1 METAS
6 DGTDNGAEPVTPM
19 QKTRFLT
26 HASKRLFDDKALYA
40 QLVITRNCNL
50 SCTYCNEYTTGAPH
64 LPTDT
69 LIQRIDK
76 LDELGVLIYDILGG
90 EPLMHPALPD
100 LVAHI
105 KAKQGGANLVTVISN
120 GFLLTAGMISAL
132 NTAGLDLMQISV
144 DSVHPGVQSMK
155 SLKSLLPK
163 LRMLAEQAQFT
174 VKVQTVLTPETAAEY
189 HAFRELL
196 ADLPF
201 EFSFSFLHEAGGK
214 IAISGKTYLELFDY
228 EQLWGG
234 MKLYEEHARALLA
247 GDFSKPWQCLGGSKF
262 LYIHTN
268 GHIQWCSQ
276 QTGADLPLAD
286 ATPKDLAAS
295 HCHKPCE
302 AGCAVGC
309 SRLISHALG
318 EPLKS
323 ITTGLS
329 TLAGI
334 HPPGK
339 R

>member
-1 METAS
+1 M
-6 DGTDNGAEPVTPM
+6 TPL
-19 QKTRFLT
+19 QKTAFIA
-26 HASKRLFDDKALYA
+26 HAAKRLFDDKALYA

-50 SCTYCNEYTTGAPH
+50 SCAYCNEYTAGAPH
-64 LPTDT
+64 IPADT
-69 LIQRIDK
+69 LLERIDK
-76 LDELGVLIYDILGG
+76 LDALGVLIYDILGG
-90 EPLMHPALPD
+90 EPLMHPVLPE

-105 KAKQGGANLVTVISN
+105 KAKQHGANLATIISN
-120 GFLLTAGMISAL
+120 GFLLTSDIIAAL
-132 NTAGLDLMQISV
+132 NVAGLDLMQISV
-144 DSVHPGVQSMK
+144 DSVQPGSQSMK

-163 LRMLAEQAQFT
+163 LKMLAEQAQFT
-174 VKVQTVLTPETAAEY
+174 VKVQTVLTEETAAEY
-189 HAFRELL
+189 ENFRQLL

-214 IAISGKTYLELFDY
+214 IAITGPQYLDLFDHQ
-228 EQLWGG
+228 QLWGG

-247 GDFSKPWQCLGGSKF
+247 GDFSKSWQCLGGSKF
-262 LYIHTN
+262 LYINTN

-276 QTGADLPLAD
+276 QSGTDLPLAQ
-286 ATPKDLAAS
+286 ATEQNLAVS

-323 ITTGLS
+323 IKTGLR
-329 TLAGI
+329 TIARI
-334 HPPGK
+334 

>member
-1 METAS
+1 MA
-6 DGTDNGAEPVTPM
+6 TPRGNAGHGVM
-19 QKTRFLT
+19 ALMTPLQKTAFIA

-50 SCTYCNEYTTGAPH
+50 SCAYCNEYTTGAPH
-64 LPTDT
+64 LAVDT
-69 LIQRIDK
+69 LMQRIDK

-90 EPLMHPALPD
+90 EPLMHPALSD

-105 KAKQGGANLVTVISN
+105 KAKQHGANLATVISN
-120 GFLLTAGMISAL
+120 GFLLTADIIESL
-132 NTAGLDLMQISV
+132 NSAGLDLMQISV
-144 DSVHPGVQSMK
+144 DSVHPGSQSMK
-155 SLKSLLPK
+155 SLKSLLPR
-163 LRMLAEQAQFT
+163 LTMLAERAQFT

-189 HAFRELL
+189 HEFRKLL
-196 ADLPF
+196 ADFPF
-201 EFSFSFLHEAGGK
+201 EFSFSFLHQAGGK
-214 IAISGKTYLELFDY
+214 IAISGKPYLELFDH

-234 MKLYEEHARALLA
+234 MKLYEEHARALLS

-262 LYIHTN
+262 LYINTN

-286 ATPKDLAAS
+286 ASPHDLAES

-323 ITTGLS
+323 LKTGLRTIS
-329 TLAGI
+329 NI
-334 HPPGK
+334 QHS
-339 R
+339 